1 MNDHTE
7 AVLDYALIKRDLQAY
22 AVTPIGKALAAQLQP
37 FADAA
42 LLDNQLRETSEMVDL
57 LSANDPPPLTV
68 IADIH
73 TYITAAQIEGMY
85 LEGIQLL
92 EVAECLEV
100 AQRLRRYGQLA
111 TRHMPLLSRRLARLA
126 DFSILLRQIR
136 HALDPQGHVR
146 DHASEAL
153 LTARR
158 KLTRLR
164 DTLHTKLHALMTMH
178 QAVVQ
183 DAVVTIR
190 NDRFVI
196 PLKADFRQALRGIV
210 HGESASGATVYIEPE
225 SVVDLNN
232 HLSHT
237 HAEEE
242 RAVRE
247 VLRELTGRLAVQRVA
262 VEQALQVIGDIDF
275 IAAKAQLSRHMQ
287 GVAPHFTTDPHLE
300 LHAARH
306 PLIHQAVPI
315 DVHLAPSQPT
325 LLITG
330 PNTGGKTAV
339 LKTVG
344 LLALMAQSGLHIPA
358 SADSQLPVFT
368 DIFVDLGDEQSLQQN
383 LSTFSAHLANICTM
397 MQQVTPR
404 SLVLLDELGAGTDPL
419 EGGALGAAIL
429 EYFHHSGA
437 MTLATTHHSVIK
449 AFAMSVPGV
458 ACASVDFNLDTL
470 EPRYQLVYGLPGQS
484 KALAIASRL
493 GVPSTVLERAQ
504 QELGLTQR
512 RSEELLERLE
522 AERQVAAAERQRL
535 QAERTEVAQLHEEA
549 RHLVGQAKQE
559 EQHIRQAL
567 YAEGQ
572 TLLRTARQEID
583 ATLAALRR
591 QATTTTSIPFP
602 QEQWQQMV
610 QAIASLAPMTPEV
623 PQVTR
628 PFQVG
633 DVVRVRGFNMVGRLA
648 ALTEGSETVRVEIG
662 NKTIT
667 VSVTELEHL
676 DESSSPALLPES
688 TTPQRKP
695 REAASA
701 TVPLAPELRLLG
713 YTVAEALPV
722 LEKYLDQA
730 FVQKLPRLRI
740 IHGVGSGRLREAI
753 TALLGRHPLVR
764 RFQAG
769 DTSGGTTIVEL
780 ERS

>member
-22 AVTPIGKALAAQLQP
+22 AVTPIGKVLAAQLQP
-37 FADAA
+37 LADAA
-42 LLDNQLRETSEMVDL
+42 MLDNQLRETSEMVDL

-68 IADIH
+68 IADVR
-73 TYITAAQIEGMY
+73 TYVTAAQIDGMY
-85 LEGIQLL
+85 LEGLQLL
-92 EVAECLEV
+92 EVAECFEV
-100 AQRLRRYGQLA
+100 AQRLRRYGQLISR
-111 TRHMPLLSRRLARLA
+111 TIPLLSRRFARLP

-136 HALDPQGHVR
+136 HALDPQGYVR
-146 DHASEAL
+146 DHASSAL

-164 DTLHTKLHALMTMH
+164 ETLHTKLHALMTIH

-210 HGESASGATVYIEPE
+210 HGESSSGATVYIEPE

-232 HLSHT
+232 DLSHA

-247 VLRELTGRLAVQRVA
+247 VLRELTGRLAVQKVA

-275 IAAKAQLSRHMQ
+275 IVAKAQLSRRMQ
-287 GVAPHFTTDPHLE
+287 GVAPHFITDARLE
-300 LHAARH
+300 LRSARH
-306 PLIHQAVPI
+306 PLIHHAVPI
-315 DVHLAPSQPT
+315 DIHLTPSQPT

-339 LKTVG
+339 LKTAG

-358 SADSQLPVFT
+358 SAESQLPVFT

-458 ACASVDFNLDTL
+458 ACASVDFHLETL

-484 KALAIASRL
+484 KAFAIASRL
-493 GVPSTVLERAQ
+493 GVPSTVIERAQ

-512 RSEELLERLE
+512 RNEELLERLE
-522 AERQVAAAERQRL
+522 SERQVLAEERQRL
-535 QAERTEVAQLHEEA
+535 QAERAEVAQLHEVA
-549 RHLVGQAKQE
+549 RHMVVQAKQE
-559 EQHIRQAL
+559 EQHIRRSL
-567 YAEGQ
+567 HAEGQ

-583 ATLAALRR
+583 ATLAVLRR
-591 QATTTTSIPFP
+591 QATTTSSIPFP

-610 QAIASLAPMTPEV
+610 QAIASLAPVAPEM
-623 PQVTR
+623 PNVTR

-633 DVVRVRGFNMVGRLA
+633 DAVRVRGFNMVGRLA
-648 ALTEGSETVRVEIG
+648 TLAEGSDTVRVEIG
-662 NKTIT
+662 NKTLT
-667 VSVTELEHL
+667 VSVAELEL
-676 DESSSPALLPES
+676 FNDSSPSLILAAAE
-688 TTPQRKP
+688 PQRKP
-695 REAASA
+695 REASA
-701 TVPLAPELRLLG
+701 TGPLPPELRLLG

-722 LEKYLDQA
+722 VEKYLDQA
-730 FVQKLPRLRI
+730 FVQKLSRLRI

-780 ERS
+780 ER

>member
-7 AVLDYALIKRDLQAY
+7 TVLDYAFIKRDLQAY
-22 AVTPIGKALAAQLQP
+22 AVTPIGKVLAEQLQP
-37 FADAA
+37 LADAA
-42 LLDNQLRETSEMVDL
+42 MLDSQLRETSELVDL
-57 LSANDPPPLTV
+57 LSASDPPPLTGFT
-68 IADIH
+68 DIRA
-73 TYITAAQIEGMY
+73 YVTAAQIDGMY

-92 EVAECLEV
+92 EVAECFEV
-100 AQRLRRYGQLA
+100 AQRLRRYGQL
-111 TRHMPLLSRRLARLA
+111 TSRHMPLLSRRFARLP

-136 HALDPQGHVR
+136 HALDPQGYVR
-146 DHASEAL
+146 DHASPAL
-153 LTARR
+153 LTARH
-158 KLTRLR
+158 KLARLR
-164 DTLHTKLHALMTMH
+164 ETLHTKLHALMTMH

-232 HLSHT
+232 HLSHM

-262 VEQALQVIGDIDF
+262 VEQALQVIGEIDL
-275 IAAKAQLSRHMQ
+275 ITAKAQLSRRMQ
-287 GVAPHFTTDPHLE
+287 GVAPHFTTDSHLE
-300 LHAARH
+300 LRSARH
-306 PLIHQAVPI
+306 PLIHNAVPI
-315 DVHLAPSQPT
+315 DIHLAPSQPT

-358 SADSQLPVFT
+358 SAESQLPVFT

-458 ACASVDFNLDTL
+458 ACASVDFHLETL

-484 KALAIASRL
+484 KAFAIASRL
-493 GVPSTVLERAQ
+493 GVPSTVIERAQ
-504 QELGLTQR
+504 QELGMTQR
-512 RSEELLERLE
+512 RNEELLERLE
-522 AERQVAAAERQRL
+522 AERQVLAEERQRL
-535 QAERTEVAQLHEEA
+535 QAERTEVAQLHEAA
-549 RHLVGQAKQE
+549 RHIVVQAKQE

-567 YAEGQ
+567 HAEGQ

-583 ATLAALRR
+583 ATLAALRQ
-591 QATTTTSIPFP
+591 QAPTTAIPFP
-602 QEQWQQMV
+602 QERWQQMV
-610 QAIASLAPMTPEV
+610 QAVASLEPMAPEMSN
-623 PQVTR
+623 VTR

-633 DVVRVRGFNMVGRLA
+633 DTVRVRGFNVVGRLVTLA
-648 ALTEGSETVRVEIG
+648 EGSDTVRVEVG
-662 NKTIT
+662 NKTLT
-667 VSVTELEHL
+667 VSITELDYLE
-676 DESSSPALLPES
+676 DSSPPSRRLEAAE
-688 TTPQRKP
+688 PQRKL
-695 REAASA
+695 REASA
-701 TVPLAPELRLLG
+701 TVPLSPELRLLG

-722 LEKYLDQA
+722 VEKYLDQA
-730 FVQKLPRLRI
+730 FVQKLSRLRI
-740 IHGVGSGRLREAI
+740 IHGIGSGRLREAI
-753 TALLGRHPLVR
+753 TVLLGRHPLVR

-780 ERS
+780 ER

>member
-7 AVLDYALIKRDLQAY
+7 AVLDYALIKRDLQGY
-22 AVTPIGKALAAQLQP
+22 AVTPIGKALAGQLQP
-37 FADAA
+37 LADAA
-42 LLDNQLRETSEMVDL
+42 MLDNQLRETSEMVDL

-68 IADIH
+68 IVDIRA
-73 TYITAAQIEGMY
+73 YVTAAQIDGMY
-85 LEGIQLL
+85 LEGAQLI
-92 EVAECLEV
+92 EIAECLEV
-100 AQRLRRYGQLA
+100 AQRLRRYGQL
-111 TRHMPLLSRRLARLA
+111 TSRNMPLLSRRLARLP
-126 DFSILLRQIR
+126 DFSIFLRQIR
-136 HALDPQGHVR
+136 HALDPQGYVR
-146 DHASEAL
+146 DHASPAL
-153 LTARR
+153 LTVRR
-158 KLTRLR
+158 QLTRLR
-164 DTLHTKLHALMTMH
+164 ETLHTKLHALMTMH

-247 VLRELTGRLAVQRVA
+247 VLRELTGRLAAQRVA
-262 VEQALQVIGDIDF
+262 VDQALQIIGDIDF
-275 IAAKAQLSRHMQ
+275 ITAKAQLSRRMQ
-287 GVAPHFTTDPHLE
+287 GVAPHFSTDSHLE
-300 LHAARH
+300 LRSARH
-306 PLIHQAVPI
+306 PLIHHAVPI
-315 DVHLAPSQPT
+315 DVHLAPLQPT

-344 LLALMAQSGLHIPA
+344 LLALMAQSGLHIPV
-358 SADSQLPVFT
+358 SSESQLPVFT

-383 LSTFSAHLANICTM
+383 LSTFSAHLGNICTM

-419 EGGALGAAIL
+419 EGGALGVAIL

-449 AFAMSVPGV
+449 AFAMSVSGV
-458 ACASVDFNLDTL
+458 ACASVDFHLETL

-484 KALAIASRL
+484 KAFAIASRL
-493 GVPSTVLERAQ
+493 GVPSTVIERAQ
-504 QELGLTQR
+504 QELGMTQR
-512 RSEELLERLE
+512 RNEELLAKLE
-522 AERQVAAAERQRL
+522 AERQVLAAERQRL
-535 QAERTEVAQLHEEA
+535 QAEHTEVAQLHEAA
-549 RHLVGQAKQE
+549 RHIVVQAKQE

-591 QATTTTSIPFP
+591 QGTTTTSIPFP

-610 QAIASLAPMTPEV
+610 QAIASLEPAASEMPN
-623 PQVTR
+623 VTH

-633 DVVRVRGFNMVGRLA
+633 DAVRVRGLNMVGRLSTLA
-648 ALTEGSETVRVEIG
+648 EGSDTVRVEIG

-676 DESSSPALLPES
+676 EDPSPHSLLPAA
-688 TTPQRKP
+688 
-695 REAASA
+695 AASQK
-701 TVPLAPELRLLG
+701 TLHEVPPASGSLSPELRLLG

-722 LEKYLDQA
+722 VEKYLDQA
-730 FVQKLPRLRI
+730 FVQKLSRLRI

-780 ERS
+780 ER